1 MDDYFIENIDWNS
14 CSDPINAIDFSAS
27 LKALEELATV
37 IEILGLT
44 LYGLNRETSHNNI
57 KDDYYY
63 TLSINGSC
71 VELVM
76 SDVRIAPVP
85 TQYINTLV
93 PALILAHLD
102 DPESVKQVYNDF
114 FINKKEEITPL
125 LDQ

>member
-37 IEILGLT
+37 LGMLGFV
-44 LYGLNRETSHNNI
+44 LYEPITDTFHNNI
-57 KDDYYY
+57 KDDYYS
-63 TLSINGSC
+63 LSVYRSC
-71 VELVM
+71 VEIM
-76 SDVRIAPVP
+76 TSDERIAPVP
-85 TQYINTLV
+85 KQYVNTLI

-102 DPESVKQVYNDF
+102 NPASVKQVYNDF

-125 LDQ
+125 LTQ